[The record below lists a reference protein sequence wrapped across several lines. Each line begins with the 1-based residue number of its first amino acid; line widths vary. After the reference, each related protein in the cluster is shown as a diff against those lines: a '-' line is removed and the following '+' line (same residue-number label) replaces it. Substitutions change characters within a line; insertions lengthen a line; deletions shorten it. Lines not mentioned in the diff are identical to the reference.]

1 MMTQVFFFLLV
12 FLLSVY
18 LLLTKK
24 ASKRLPPG
32 SLGLPIIGQSLS
44 FLSAM
49 RKNTAEEWLQDR
61 IRKYGPIS
69 KMSILGAPTLF
80 IHGQAAN
87 KFVFSC
93 DGNTLGSQQ
102 PSSISRVC
110 GGRNI
115 LELSGHDH
123 KRAMPSIKTLTFN
136 IMSSLI
142 IGIEQSAKRDILL
155 QLFQQ
160 LMEGVLSVPFNF
172 PFTRFNRSL
181 QASGK
186 IRPILE
192 DLIREKRAALE
203 HGTAFPQQD
212 LITTLLS
219 LRNEENSAVLTDEEI
234 IDNAIVIMI
243 AGYDTSSVLLSLLIR
258 LLADDPSIYAS
269 ILQEQAEISKNKA
282 SGELLTWD
290 DLTRMKHTWSVAS
303 ETLRMTPPVFSI
315 FRKALKDIEYEG
327 YLIPKGWQVMLSTCM
342 THMDDSIF
350 PHASRFDPERF
361 QNKGSVPPYSFVA
374 FGGGAHICPGYEFA
388 RLETLITI
396 HHLVNS
402 IANCR
407 ENSDFLCFQVNDIG
421 NRTVG
426 CEDVV
431 TEARGKLRV
440 ILRHGNRFSQQ
451 GREIEIL
458 SFSRSPESPHPLS
471 PATGLKLTVQG
482 GVKMER
488 DLLGFFTV
496 LDSFK
501 AYVDPAPRI
510 IKNFLTSQAGTNKF
524 DECTDIF

>member
-1 MMTQVFFFLLV
+1 MMTQVFLFLLV

-18 LLLTKK
+18 LLLTKN

-93 DGNTLGSQQ
+93 DSNTLDSQQ

-110 GGRNI
+110 GERNI

-123 KRAMPSIKTLTFN
+123 KRVRGALLSFLKPEVLKQYVSKMDEEIRKHFEMHWHGKKTVLAMPSIKTLTFN

-142 IGIEQSAKRDILL
+142 IGIEQSAKRDMLL

-160 LMEGVLSVPFNF
+160 LMEGILSVPFNF

-181 QASGK
+181 QTSGK
-186 IRPILE
+186 IRQILE

-219 LRNEENSAVLTDEEI
+219 LRNEENSAVLTDGEI

-290 DLTRMKHTWSVAS
+290 DLTRMKHTWSVAL
-303 ETLRMTPPVFSI
+303 ETLRMTPPVFSM
-315 FRKALKDIEYEG
+315 FRKVLKDIEYEG
-327 YLIPKGWQVMLSTCM
+327 YLIPKGWQVMLSTSM

-361 QNKGSVPPYSFVA
+361 QNKASVPPYSFLS
-374 FGGGAHICPGYEFA
+374 FGGGARICPGYEFA

-396 HHLVNS
+396 HYLVNRFIWKLCHPGIS
-402 IANCR
+402 FSR
-407 ENSDFLCFQVNDIG
+407 EPFPLFKDGL
-421 NRTVG
+421 
-426 CEDVV
+426 
-431 TEARGKLRV
+431 
-440 ILRHGNRFSQQ
+440 
-451 GREIEIL
+451 EIEIEP
-458 SFSRSPESPHPLS
+458 RTPL
-471 PATGLKLTVQG
+471 
-482 GVKMER
+482 
-488 DLLGFFTV
+488 
-496 LDSFK
+496 
-501 AYVDPAPRI
+501 
-510 IKNFLTSQAGTNKF
+510 
-524 DECTDIF
+524 